1 MAVRY
6 FRTRVS
12 MQWSLPASVSVV
24 RNETVRR
31 RWFGQNWFV
40 LGAEQLLSVVDYGC
54 FCERI
59 KG

>member
-1 MAVRY
+1 
-6 FRTRVS
+6 